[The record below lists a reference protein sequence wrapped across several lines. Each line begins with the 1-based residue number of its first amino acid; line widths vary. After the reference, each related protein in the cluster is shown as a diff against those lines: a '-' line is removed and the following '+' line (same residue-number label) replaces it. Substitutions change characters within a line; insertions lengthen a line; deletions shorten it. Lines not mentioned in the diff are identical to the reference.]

1 MKSIYMEDRL
11 LVVKIVASE
20 QNISISYENNN
31 QDEKEKKKKNRKK
44 RLRFR
49 LSLRGTNSSLHEIK
63 AQMEHTPPDEQ
74 AKLDKRSSNLNGSY
88 V

>member
-1 MKSIYMEDRL
+1 MKSVYMEHRL
-11 LVVKIVASE
+11 HVVKIVVSE

-31 QDEKEKKKKNRKK
+31 QDEKEKKNRKK

-63 AQMEHTPPDEQ
+63 AQLEQTPPDEQ
-74 AKLDKRSSNLNGSY
+74 AKLDKQSSNLKGSCI
-88 V
+88 

>member
-11 LVVKIVASE
+11 LAVKIVASE

-31 QDEKEKKKKNRKK
+31 QDEKEKKNRKK

-63 AQMEHTPPDEQ
+63 AQMEQTPPDEQ